1 MKKLRVFPTVKTKRI
16 VPGSSFKKIGTVL
29 FILLLLPYLI
39 TFLFGNL
46 KEGAAVGPENALLGS
61 DDVED
66 GASFVNIQTGLGIFR
81 VPLEVYVADKLAR
94 SIDNGYEAEALK
106 AQAVLIRSGL
116 LTIKDEAGT
125 NKANIN
131 KAGINEVWVMDE
143 GYGSVET
150 AENIQEAVSQTAGV
164 CLTYD
169 GRPISGA
176 YFAVSNGATRNAD
189 ELGLSEYPYLKSVEC
204 GRDFLSD
211 DFSSSL
217 HISEAG
223 FMKIWQELAPV
234 QITEGEILSN
244 GGIAAKESWGNLTL
258 YRDSADYVL
267 YLEREGKYVAGEQ
280 FRDAFY
286 LSSASFQMTKEDGQ
300 IQILVKGAGHGL
312 GMSQFGANE
321 MAKEGED
328 YIKILGYF
336 FQDAKITK
344 FE

>member
-46 KEGAAVGPENALLGS
+46 KEGTTMGPENAFLGS

-66 GASFVNIQTGLGIFR
+66 GASFVNIQTGLGVFR

-94 SIDNGYEAEALK
+94 SIDNDYEAEALK

-116 LTIKDEAGT
+116 LAIKNEAGT
-125 NKANIN
+125 
-131 KAGINEVWVMDE
+131 NEVWVMDE
-143 GYGSVET
+143 GYGSVEA

-164 CLTYD
+164 CLMYD
-169 GRPISGA
+169 GKPISGA
-176 YFAVSNGATRNAD
+176 YFTVSNGVTRDAA

-217 HISEAG
+217 HISETG
-223 FMKIWQELAPV
+223 FMKIWQELTPV

-244 GGIAAKESWGNLTL
+244 GGIAAKESWGNFTL
-258 YRDSADYVL
+258 YSDSSDYVL
-267 YLEREGKYVAGEQ
+267 YLEREGKFVAGEQ

-286 LSSASFQMTKEDGQ
+286 LASASFQMTKEDGQ

-336 FQDAKITK
+336 FQDVKITK